1 MSEGSDLKKMFLSGN
16 EAVARGA
23 YEAGVVVA
31 TAYPGTPSS
40 EITPS
45 VTEYPGI
52 NVEWSINEK
61 VALEV
66 GIGASFCGART
77 LVSMKHV
84 GVNVAADP
92 LMTLSYIGV
101 KGGLVIACADDPGM
115 HSSQNEQDNRNYARF
130 AKIPLLEPSDSQ
142 EAKDF
147 TKEAFLISEKF
158 DTPVLLRLTTRI
170 CHAKT
175 VVSVCEPE
183 KLNRDYV
190 FEKNP
195 EKFVMVPARAR
206 KRHVFVEQRLKDMA
220 DFAETTPLNRI
231 EYNDKKIGII
241 CSGVVYQYVKESFPD
256 ASVLKLGFSYPLC
269 KNKIRE
275 FADCVEKVYL
285 IEELDNLLFNEIK
298 SIGIDVDGKPDKF
311 ILGELNPN
319 KVYEIIT
326 GESTELSSDLPN
338 KPPVMCAGCPH
349 RVTFSTLK
357 KYKAIVTGDIGC
369 YTLGS
374 LPPLSALD
382 TCVCMG
388 AGIGNMHGI
397 TKVVSLED
405 RKKVV
410 SVIGDSTFFHSGI
423 TGVVNNLYNK
433 GVGTILVLDNRTT
446 AMTGKQD
453 HPGTGYTINQ
463 EPTVMVMPEDICK
476 AVGVKHVEVVD
487 PYDCEALEVAIRKAM
502 DFPELSV
509 LVMRRECVLKVADPP
524 KEVAEVFPDKCVKCN
539 QCLLIGCP
547 AISKELP
554 PVIDENLCNGCGLCE
569 YVCKV
574 GAIKCKKI

>member
-1 MSEGSDLKKMFLSGN
+1 MSDASNSTKVFLSGN

-23 YEAGVVVA
+23 YEAGVAVA

-40 EITPS
+40 EITPC
-45 VTEYPGI
+45 VTEYPRI

-66 GIGASFCGART
+66 GIGSAFCGART
-77 LVSMKHV
+77 LVTMKHV

-101 KGGLVIACADDPGM
+101 KGGLVLVCADDPGM

-147 TKEAFLISEKF
+147 TKEAFVISEKF
-158 DTPVLLRLTTRI
+158 DTPVFVRLTTRI
-170 CHAKT
+170 CHAET
-175 VVSVCEPE
+175 IVNISEPE
-183 KLNRDYV
+183 KLNRKYV
-190 FEKNP
+190 FKKDP
-195 EKFVMVPARAR
+195 QKFVMVPARAR
-206 KRHVFVEQRLKDMA
+206 KRHVLVEQRLKDMA
-220 DFAETTPLNRI
+220 EFAETTALNKI
-231 EYNDKKIGII
+231 EYNDKKLGII
-241 CSGVVYQYVKESFPD
+241 CSGIVYQYVKESFSK

-269 KNKIRE
+269 KNKIKE
-275 FADCVEKVYL
+275 FCESVEQVYVV
-285 IEELDNLLFNEIK
+285 EELDNILFNEIK
-298 SIGIDVDGKPDKF
+298 SMGIDIKGKPDKF
-311 ILGELNPN
+311 ILDELNPN
-319 KVYEIIT
+319 RVFEIIT
-326 GESTELSSDLPN
+326 GEKTELVSSVST

-349 RVTFSTLK
+349 RATFSTLK
-357 KYKAIVTGDIGC
+357 KFKAVVTGDIGC
-369 YTLGS
+369 YTLGT

-388 AGIGNMHGI
+388 AGIGNMHGM
-397 TKVVSLED
+397 TKIISEED

-423 TGVVNNLYNK
+423 TGVVNSLYNK
-433 GVGTILVLDNRTT
+433 GTGTILILDNRTT

-463 EPTVMVMPEDICK
+463 EPTVMVMPENICR

-487 PYDCEALEVAIRKAM
+487 PYDCEALEIAIRKAM
-502 DFPELSV
+502 DCPELSV
-509 LVMRRECVLKVADPP
+509 LVMRRECVLKVTEPN

-547 AISKELP
+547 AISKDLP
-554 PVIDENLCNGCGLCE
+554 PKIDENLCNGCGLCE

>member
-1 MSEGSDLKKMFLSGN
+1 MSDVSNSKKLFLSGN

-23 YEAGVVVA
+23 YEAGVAVA

-40 EITPS
+40 EITPC
-45 VTEYPGI
+45 VTEYSGI

-66 GIGASFCGART
+66 GIGSAFCGART
-77 LVSMKHV
+77 LVTMKHV

-101 KGGLVIACADDPGM
+101 KGGLVLACADDPGM

-147 TKEAFLISEKF
+147 TKEAFLVSEKF
-158 DTPVLLRLTTRI
+158 DTPVFVRLTTRI

-175 VVSVCEPE
+175 IVNVSEPE
-183 KLNRDYV
+183 RLNRKYA
-190 FEKNP
+190 FEKDLQ
-195 EKFVMVPARAR
+195 KFVMVPAMAR
-206 KRHVFVEQRLKDMA
+206 KRHALVEQRLKDMA
-220 DFAETTPLNRI
+220 EFAETTPLNKI
-231 EYNDKKIGII
+231 EYNDKKLGII
-241 CSGVVYQYVKESFPD
+241 CSGIAYQYVKESFPE

-269 KNKIRE
+269 ENKIKE
-275 FADCVEKVYL
+275 FCESVEQVYVV
-285 IEELDNLLFNEIK
+285 EELDNILFNEIK
-298 SIGIDVDGKPDKF
+298 SMGIDIKGKPDKF
-311 ILGELNPN
+311 VLGELNPSR
-319 KVYEIIT
+319 VFEIVT
-326 GESTELSSDLPN
+326 GEKTELVSGVPD
-338 KPPVMCAGCPH
+338 KPPIMCAGCPH
-349 RVTFSTLK
+349 RATFATLK
-357 KYKAIVTGDIGC
+357 KFKAVVTGDIGC
-369 YTLGS
+369 YTLGT

-388 AGIGNMHGI
+388 AGIGNMHGM
-397 TKVVSLED
+397 TKIISTED

-423 TGVVNNLYNK
+423 TGVVNSLYNK
-433 GVGTILVLDNRTT
+433 GTGTILILDNRTT

-463 EPTVMVMPEDICK
+463 EPTVMVMPEAICK

-487 PYDCEALEVAIRKAM
+487 PYDCEALEIAIRKAM
-502 DFPELSV
+502 DFAELSV
-509 LVMRRECVLKVADPP
+509 LVMRRECVLKVTEPI
-524 KEVAEVFPDKCVKCN
+524 EMVAVVFDDKCVKCN

-547 AISKELP
+547 AISKDLP
-554 PVIDENLCNGCGLCE
+554 PKIDENLCNGCGLCE

-574 GAIKCKKI
+574 GAIKCEKI

>member
-1 MSEGSDLKKMFLSGN
+1 MSGKSDSGKVFLSGN

-23 YEAGVVVA
+23 YEAGVAVVS
-31 TAYPGTPSS
+31 AYPGTPSS
-40 EITPS
+40 EITSS
-45 VTEYPGI
+45 VTEYSRI

-66 GIGASFCGART
+66 GIGSAFCGART
-77 LVSMKHV
+77 LVAMKHV

-101 KGGLVIACADDPGM
+101 KGGLVLACADDPGM

-147 TKEAFLISEKF
+147 TKEAFLLSEKF

-170 CHAKT
+170 CHAKSI
-175 VVSVCEPE
+175 VNISEPE
-183 KLNRDYV
+183 KLNRKYS

-220 DFAETTPLNRI
+220 EFVETTALNKI
-231 EYNDKKIGII
+231 EYNDKKLGVI
-241 CSGVVYQYVKESFPD
+241 CSGVVYQYVKESFPY

-269 KNKIRE
+269 KNKIKE
-275 FADCVEKVYL
+275 FCESVGQVHV
-285 IEELDNLLFNEIK
+285 IEELDNILFNEIK
-298 SIGIDVDGKPDKF
+298 SMGIDIQGKPDKF
-311 ILGELNPN
+311 ILDELNPN
-319 KVYEIIT
+319 RVFEIIT
-326 GESTELSSDLPN
+326 GEKTELVSPVAN

-349 RVTFSTLK
+349 RPTFFILK
-357 KYKAIVTGDIGC
+357 KLKAVVAGDIGC

-374 LPPLSALD
+374 LPPLLALD

-388 AGIGNMHGI
+388 AGIGNMHGM
-397 TKVVSLED
+397 TKIISAED
-405 RKKVV
+405 KKKVV

-423 TGVVNNLYNK
+423 TGVVNNVYNK
-433 GVGTILVLDNRTT
+433 GVGTILILDNRTT
-446 AMTGKQD
+446 AMTGRQD

-463 EPTVMVMPEDICK
+463 EPTVMVMPEDICQ

-487 PYDCEALEVAIRKAM
+487 PYDCKAVESSIRSAM
-502 DFPELSV
+502 DCPELSV
-509 LVMRRECVLKVADPP
+509 LVMRRECVLKVTKP
-524 KEVAEVFPDKCVKCN
+524 KGKVAEVSEDKCTKCE
-539 QCLLIGCP
+539 QCWAIGCP
-547 AISKELP
+547 ALSRDLP
-554 PVIDENLCNGCGLCE
+554 PQIDENLCNGCGLCE
-569 YVCKV
+569 YVCKA